1 MPQQLNFLDLPAQET
16 SVWERV
22 DAEHRA
28 LVIDALAQLIAKAA
42 LASQNPE
49 ATHD

>member
-16 SVWERV
+16 CVWERME
-22 DAEHRA
+22 DEHRA
-28 LVIDALAQLIAKAA
+28 LVIEALAQLIAKAA
-42 LASQNPE
+42 FASPDPE